1 MKISRWK
8 FLSLAAI
15 AVMSFSSSR
24 AWSQSTNIIKLI
36 VPFPAGGGLDILA
49 RLLAE
54 QIGRTHGPSIVV
66 ENRPGAGTVIGTEA
80 ASRAAPDGNTL
91 LFNTPNFVISPH
103 LRKVNYDP
111 LTGFKSI
118 CLLADAPQL
127 IVVNTASPYRTLSDL
142 MNAARTKPGDL
153 TLAGGG
159 TAINRISFETLR
171 RTANVSMTFVPYPG
185 TPAVI
190 NALLG
195 EHVRSGFSEYPA
207 VMEQLRVG
215 SLRALATLSR
225 TRIDSLPDVPTV
237 AESGYKD
244 YEQEFW
250 YGLFAPAKTPNET
263 VSQIADRFSAALQGP
278 DVKAK
283 LATQGLY
290 PVGMCGEAFGIF
302 VRAQYEQFGRVI
314 REANIKAE

>member
-1 MKISRWK
+1 MKISRCK

-54 QIGRTHGPSIVV
+54 QIGRMHGPSIVV

-111 LTGFKSI
+111 LTGFESI

-127 IVVNTASPYRTLSDL
+127 IVVNAASPYRTLADL
-142 MNAARTKPGDL
+142 MSADALSP
-153 TLAGGG
+153 
-159 TAINRISFETLR
+159 AI
-171 RTANVSMTFVPYPG
+171 
-185 TPAVI
+185 
-190 NALLG
+190 
-195 EHVRSGFSEYPA
+195 
-207 VMEQLRVG
+207 
-215 SLRALATLSR
+215 
-225 TRIDSLPDVPTV
+225 
-237 AESGYKD
+237 
-244 YEQEFW
+244 
-250 YGLFAPAKTPNET
+250 
-263 VSQIADRFSAALQGP
+263 
-278 DVKAK
+278 
-283 LATQGLY
+283 
-290 PVGMCGEAFGIF
+290 
-302 VRAQYEQFGRVI
+302 
-314 REANIKAE
+314 